1 MHRSAVR
8 TGPIATPIPA
18 FDPREALY
26 RVLTLPTVASK
37 EFLITIG
44 DRSVTGTVVRDQ
56 MVGPWQVPVADCAV
70 TVTDYS
76 GYAGEAMA
84 MGERPPVAL
93 LSGPA
98 SGRLAVA
105 EALTNLIAADIG
117 DLSRV
122 VLSANWM
129 CAAGH
134 PGEDGRLVDTVRAVA
149 MELCPALGIAIP
161 VGKDSMSMRASWEG
175 NKVVSPL
182 TLVISAF
189 APVRDVRRTLTPE
202 LKPGGSLVHVDL
214 SGFRARLGGSALAQ
228 VYRSVGE
235 VPADLDDPT
244 RLIALWRVVDAWRD
258 RILAWH
264 DISDG
269 GLVVTLAEMMFA
281 GRCGVDV
288 TVPDVNQLFAEEPGG
303 VIEVADADALLADLA
318 AAGVP
323 ARRLGTV
330 ATDDCLTVRG
340 ILRESRADLLAAWQD
355 TSWRIAALRDDPA
368 CVAEARDA
376 RLDPDDPGIS
386 PKLTFDPADVPFV
399 STARPTVAIL
409 REQGVNGQVEMAAAF
424 DRAGFTAIDVHMSD
438 VLEGR
443 QDLSGVV
450 GVVACGGFSYG
461 DVLGAGGG
469 WAKAILF
476 NPRARDVFARFFA
489 RPDTFS
495 LGVCNGC
502 QMMSQLRELVPGAD
516 AWPRFVRNR
525 SEQFEARVCTVRIE
539 RSPSLFFAGMEG
551 SEIPVAVAHG
561 EGRALYAGPNR
572 GFVAAR
578 FVDNRGR
585 VATTYPANPNGSPDG
600 ITALTTADGRATILM
615 PHPERVFRTVTNSW
629 HPATWG
635 EDGPWTRMFR
645 NARRWVG

>member
-1 MHRSAVR
+1 
-8 TGPIATPIPA
+8 
-18 FDPREALY
+18 
-26 RVLTLPTVASK
+26 
-37 EFLITIG
+37 
-44 DRSVTGTVVRDQ
+44 
-56 MVGPWQVPVADCAV
+56 
-70 TVTDYS
+70 
-76 GYAGEAMA
+76 
-84 MGERPPVAL
+84 
-93 LSGPA
+93 
-98 SGRLAVA
+98 
-105 EALTNLIAADIG
+105 
-117 DLSRV
+117 
-122 VLSANWM
+122 
-129 CAAGH
+129 
-134 PGEDGRLVDTVRAVA
+134 
-149 MELCPALGIAIP
+149 
-161 VGKDSMSMRASWEG
+161 
-175 NKVVSPL
+175 
-182 TLVISAF
+182 
-189 APVRDVRRTLTPE
+189 
-202 LKPGGSLVHVDL
+202 
-214 SGFRARLGGSALAQ
+214 
-228 VYRSVGE
+228 
-235 VPADLDDPT
+235 
-244 RLIALWRVVDAWRD
+244 
-258 RILAWH
+258 
-264 DISDG
+264 
-269 GLVVTLAEMMFA
+269 
-281 GRCGVDV
+281 
-288 TVPDVNQLFAEEPGG
+288 VNQLFAEEPGG